1 MEPVSIFRPAP
12 ASSMARR
19 SRPVLLLA
27 LVGACALLR
36 SSLSFVS
43 GTSLRGSSMRA
54 PTVAMESAKVDAI
67 IEEMKSLTL
76 LEASELVKEI
86 ETTFGVDASSGG
98 GGMMMMAGP
107 AAGVEEEEKAPEK
120 TEFDVVLKEVPKD
133 KKIAILKVVR
143 TITGM
148 GLKEAK
154 GMVDNPGKVVEKK
167 PKDFCEDAKKQLE
180 EAGAVVALE

>member
-1 MEPVSIFRPAP
+1 MPSHSKSHGAATLVLGLAAAMCAAITFQSQAP
-12 ASSMARR
+12 L
-19 SRPVLLLA
+19 P
-27 LVGACALLR
+27 
-36 SSLSFVS
+36 FVS
-43 GTSLRGSSMRA
+43 GVSHVA
-54 PTVAMESAKVDAI
+54 PRRSGVAMESAKVDAI
-67 IEEMKSLTL
+67 LGSLKELTL
-76 LEASELVKEI
+76 LEASELVKAI
-86 ETTFGVDASSGG
+86 EETFGVDASSGG
-98 GGMMMMAGP
+98 GGMMMMAP
-107 AAGVEEEEKAPEK
+107 AAAAEAEEAAPEK

-180 EAGAVVALE
+180 EAGAVCALE